1 MGAVFLLRHGQ
12 ASFGAADYDVLS
24 ARGTQQSELAGQ
36 ELARRSSSLVGA
48 YCGTLSR
55 QRETSRAAL
64 AECAPS
70 MAAIED
76 RRFNEYDFGE
86 IVACHGPTGEVD
98 RTDPRQFQRA
108 LDFALLEWVAAGGD
122 SSCPLSWPEFR
133 DGARSALDDVLASLG
148 KGEQALVTTSG
159 GVIAALCIGLL
170 GAPDEVM
177 PTLNRVVVNAGLTKV
192 VSGRSG
198 TSLLSFNEH
207 GHFDG
212 EAAALLSYR

>member
-1 MGAVFLLRHGQ
+1 MGAVYLLRHGQ

-24 ARGTQQSELAGQ
+24 ALGSQQSKLAGQ
-36 ELARRSSSLVGA
+36 ELVRRSAPLAGA
-48 YCGTLSR
+48 HCGTLSR

-64 AECAPS
+64 AECAPGTV
-70 MAAIED
+70 ATED
-76 RRFNEYDFGE
+76 PRFNEYDFGE
-86 IVACHGPTGEVD
+86 ILACHGPAGEVD
-98 RTDPRQFQRA
+98 RTDPRAFQRA
-108 LDFALLEWVAAGGD
+108 LDFALLGWIAAGDD
-122 SSCPLSWPEFR
+122 STCLRTWPQFR
-133 DGARSALDDVLASLG
+133 DGARAALDDVLASLG

-159 GVIAALCIGLL
+159 GVIAALCVGLL
-170 GAPDEVM
+170 AAPDETM
-177 PTLNRVVVNAGLTKV
+177 PALNRVVVNAGLTKV